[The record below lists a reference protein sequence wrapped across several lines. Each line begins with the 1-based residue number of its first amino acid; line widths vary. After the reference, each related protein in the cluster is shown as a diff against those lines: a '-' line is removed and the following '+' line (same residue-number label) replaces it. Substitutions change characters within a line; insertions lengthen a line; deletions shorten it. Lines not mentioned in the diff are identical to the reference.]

1 MLLILTFLLAA
12 QDDAAAQADQA
23 LAQFRTAY
31 KNPDVKARVE
41 AVAELGKVQH
51 AKVARVLAG
60 LLTTDDPAVRRK
72 AAEML
77 GQWTSKPAE
86 VGAVLQAALKPNQ
99 KETAVVVALLDAL
112 GGVRDKS
119 ALDEVNQR
127 LTHLSDEISVAAIR
141 AAGKL
146 GCAKSMDRLLGVWNT
161 IHDYNNPR
169 PAAGGVSATGQ
180 NRTPEKDRRYGAQEP
195 ELRTAVAGIT
205 GKTFGNVIEARDG
218 WNANRATFREK

>member
-1 MLLILTFLLAA
+1 MILTLILLLAA
-12 QDDAAAQADQA
+12 QDDAAAQADAA
-23 LAQFRTAY
+23 LAKFKTAY
-31 KNPDVKARVE
+31 KIPDVKARVE
-41 AVAELGKVQH
+41 AVAELGAVQH
-51 AKVARVLAG
+51 ARVARVLAG
-60 LLTTDDPAVRRK
+60 LLVTDDSAVRRK

-77 GQWTSKPAE
+77 GQWTAKPAE
-86 VGAVLQAALKPNQ
+86 VGAVLQSALKPNQ

-112 GGVRDKS
+112 GAVRDKS
-119 ALDEVNQR
+119 ALDEVNNR
-127 LTHLSDEISVAAIR
+127 VTHLVDEVSVAAIR

-146 GCAKSMDRLLGVWNT
+146 GCAKSMDRLLGAWNT

-180 NRTPEKDRRYGAQEP
+180 NRTAEKDRRYGMQEP

-205 GKTFGNVIEARDG
+205 GKTFGNVNEARDW